1 MKLLI
6 ISTHPCHTTGYS
18 RVIYNVLVTLLE
30 RSDIDVTVFGIQ
42 KYFTE
47 TEDSRSIPE
56 HPKLNLYNVLDY
68 DTEDHG
74 YGTKSLKQF
83 IEINKPEV
91 VLIYNDAYVSSQYIK
106 IINQSKVNPK
116 IVLWLDQIYDY
127 QYPKFV
133 DIINN
138 NVDHLCTFSDYWT
151 YNAILHKY
159 DEPITAIKHC
169 INPPLCE
176 LTPQDA
182 KTTLKIPHR
191 FIFLNLNRNQTRK
204 RPDLTIQGYV
214 LFLKEHH
221 DAKTTLF
228 MGNTTDNTYNLKGIF
243 DHQCMLAGIVPSPE
257 AFIVNETRLTDEQ
270 VTLLYNACEVG
281 INTCQGE
288 GYGLCNYEH
297 AWYGKPQIV
306 SNVGGLKDYFN
317 ESNSIVLE
325 PKITIY
331 GPSEDKIPDMGKLI
345 DPRDLA
351 DGMHKYYTDDKL
363 YEEHSKQRPPAG
375 WGEEVDKLIKVLN
388 DVHMNG

>member
-18 RVIYNVLVTLLE
+18 RVIHGVLPRILE
-30 RSDIDVTVFGIQ
+30 RSDMDVTVFGIQ

-47 TEDSRSIPE
+47 TEESRSIPD
-56 HPKLNLYNVLDY
+56 HTRLNLYDVIEY
-68 DTEDHG
+68 DKEDHG

-83 IEINKPEV
+83 IEINRPDV
-91 VLIYNDAYVSSQYIK
+91 VLIYNDAYVCSQYIK
-106 IINQSKVNPK
+106 IINQSKINPK

-127 QYPKFV
+127 QHPDFV
-133 DIINN
+133 NIINH

-151 YNAILHKY
+151 DNARLHHY
-159 DEPITAIKHC
+159 DEPITSIRHC
-169 INPPLCE
+169 INPPPCE
-176 LTPQDA
+176 LTPQEA
-182 KTTLKIPHR
+182 KTKLKIPPH
-191 FIFLNLNRNQTRK
+191 FTFLNLNRNQTRK

-228 MGNTTDNTYNLKGIF
+228 MGNTTDNTYDLKGIF
-243 DHQCMLAGIVPSPE
+243 THQCMLAGIVPRE
-257 AFIVNETRLTDEQ
+257 DAFVINEIRLTDEQ
-270 VTLLYNACEVG
+270 VTFLYKACEVG

-306 SNVGGLKDYFN
+306 SNVGGLRDYFN
-317 ESNSIVLE
+317 DTNSIVLE

-331 GPSEDKIPDMGKLI
+331 GPAEDKIPDMGRLI

-351 DGMHKYYTDDKL
+351 DGMHKYYTDSVL
-363 YEEHSKQRPPAG
+363 YEEHSKKRPPSG
-375 WGEEVDKLIKVLN
+375 WDDEVDKLIKVLN
-388 DVHMNG
+388 NC